1 MRAGRLRHRVN
12 ILALSHQLAPV
23 AIGSAWT
30 SIVAKDNAEAPAASG
45 LRTSAKVTVRARFN
59 SQLRQDVYLR
69 HQNRL
74 LHVTSSRDVM
84 GARSELVLTCD
95 EFVGADAVYYPT
107 GEPPVQCRVHLTH
120 GAPYLDDF
128 GKVTSYQTKAEV
140 LLIEVGRPQE
150 GDRIQVNGVM
160 FIVTQYASD
169 TDDGV
174 VRGLWLDPME

>member
-1 MRAGRLRHRVN
+1 MRAGRLRHRVSIIELN
-12 ILALSHQLAPV
+12 HQLAPV

-30 SIVAKDNAEAPAASG
+30 SIVAKDSADAPAASG
-45 LRTSAKVTVRARFN
+45 LRTGAKVTVRARFN
-59 SQLRQDVYLR
+59 SRLRQGVYLR

-74 LHVTSSRDVM
+74 FHVTSSRDVM
-84 GARSELVLTCD
+84 GTRSELVLTCD
-95 EFVGADAVYYPT
+95 EFVGADAVYFPA
-107 GEPPVQCRVHLTH
+107 GQPPVQCRAHLIH

-150 GDRIQVNGVM
+150 NDRIQVNGVM
-160 FIVTQYASD
+160 FIVTQYAND

-174 VRGLWLDPME
+174 VRGLWLDPVE